1 MEEVLK
7 GLEGK
12 SLTKKKLFDFL
23 ADINLDSLKIPV
35 LHKVEKIEKEKID
48 EKVKIVEKIDEKV
61 ENIEKIEDKIDEKN
75 VEKIED
81 KIDEKVE
88 KIEKEKIEIVGKI
101 EGNVEIKCEACTK
114 TFINNIL
121 LKKHHE
127 KNQACVKWI
136 SFPQNSGTH
145 LKKGLHLII
154 DDLLKCSISIDGKL
168 ECKHCSSTFTNNGNL
183 HKHFNTSTVCNRLAY
198 QEFKSSFNSLDI

>member
-23 ADINLDSLKIPV
+23 ADLNLDSLKIPV

-75 VEKIED
+75 VEK
-81 KIDEKVE
+81 
-88 KIEKEKIEIVGKI
+88 EKIEIVGKI

-136 SFPQNSGTH
+136 SFPQKSDTH

>member
-75 VEKIED
+75 VEK
-81 KIDEKVE
+81 EKR
-88 KIEKEKIEIVGKI
+88 EIVGKI

-136 SFPQNSGTH
+136 SFPQKSDTH

>member
-48 EKVKIVEKIDEKV
+48 EKKV
-61 ENIEKIEDKIDEKN
+61 EN
-75 VEKIED
+75 VEKIEERKEKIEK

-88 KIEKEKIEIVGKI
+88 KVEKEKIEIVGKI

-136 SFPQNSGTH
+136 SFPQKSDTH

>member
-35 LHKVEKIEKEKID
+35 LHKVEKIEKEKI
-48 EKVKIVEKIDEKV
+48 
-61 ENIEKIEDKIDEKN
+61 
-75 VEKIED
+75 
-81 KIDEKVE
+81 EKVE
-88 KIEKEKIEIVGKI
+88 KEKIEKKVDEKKVDEKKVDEKKVENVEKEKVEIVGKI

-136 SFPQNSGTH
+136 SLPQKSGTH

>member
-48 EKVKIVEKIDEKV
+48 EKV
-61 ENIEKIEDKIDEKN
+61 EDKIDEKKVEN

-81 KIDEKVE
+81 TIDEKKVE
-88 KIEKEKIEIVGKI
+88 NVEKEKIEIVGKI

-136 SFPQNSGTH
+136 SFPQKSDTH

>member
-35 LHKVEKIEKEKID
+35 LHKVEK
-48 EKVKIVEKIDEKV
+48 
-61 ENIEKIEDKIDEKN
+61 EKIEDKIEI
-75 VEKIED
+75 VRKIED
-81 KIDEKVE
+81 KIDKNKVE
-88 KIEKEKIEIVGKI
+88 KIEERKEKIEERKEKIEILGKI
-101 EGNVEIKCEACTK
+101 EDNIEIKCEACTK
-114 TFINNIL
+114 TFMNNIL

-127 KNQACVKWI
+127 KNQACVKWM
-136 SFPQNSGTH
+136 SLPKKSDTH

>member
-35 LHKVEKIEKEKID
+35 LHKVEKEKID
-48 EKVKIVEKIDEKV
+48 EKKV
-61 ENIEKIEDKIDEKN
+61 
-75 VEKIED
+75 
-81 KIDEKVE
+81 EKVE
-88 KIEKEKIEIVGKI
+88 KIEDNKIEKIEIVRKIEDTIEKKIEKIEIVGKI
-101 EGNVEIKCEACTK
+101 EDNVEIKCEACTK

-127 KNQACVKWI
+127 RNQACVKWI
-136 SFPQNSGTH
+136 SFPQKSDTH

>member
-35 LHKVEKIEKEKID
+35 LHKVEKIEKEKEKIEEKIVEK
-48 EKVKIVEKIDEKV
+48 EKVKIEEKKIEIVEK
-61 ENIEKIEDKIDEKN
+61 EKI
-75 VEKIED
+75 
-81 KIDEKVE
+81 
-88 KIEKEKIEIVGKI
+88 KIEKEKIEILGKI
-101 EGNVEIKCEACTK
+101 EDNVEIKCEACTK
-114 TFINNIL
+114 TFMNNIL

-127 KNQACVKWI
+127 KNQACVKWM
-136 SFPQNSGTH
+136 SLPKKSDTH

>member
-48 EKVKIVEKIDEKV
+48 EKKVENVEKIEERKEK
-61 ENIEKIEDKIDEKN
+61 IEIVRKIEDKIDEN
-75 VEKIED
+75 VEN
-81 KIDEKVE
+81 V
-88 KIEKEKIEIVGKI
+88 EKEKIEIVGKI

-136 SFPQNSGTH
+136 SFPQKSDTH

>member
-1 MEEVLK
+1 M
-7 GLEGK
+7 
-12 SLTKKKLFDFL
+12 
-23 ADINLDSLKIPV
+23 
-35 LHKVEKIEKEKID
+35 
-48 EKVKIVEKIDEKV
+48 
-61 ENIEKIEDKIDEKN
+61 
-75 VEKIED
+75 
-81 KIDEKVE
+81 
-88 KIEKEKIEIVGKI
+88 
-101 EGNVEIKCEACTK
+101 
-114 TFINNIL
+114 NNIL

-136 SFPQNSGTH
+136 SFPQKSDTH

>member
-35 LHKVEKIEKEKID
+35 LHKVEKIEKEKEKIEEKIVEK
-48 EKVKIVEKIDEKV
+48 EKVKIEEKKV
-61 ENIEKIEDKIDEKN
+61 EN
-75 VEKIED
+75 V
-81 KIDEKVE
+81 
-88 KIEKEKIEIVGKI
+88 EKEKVEIVGKI
-101 EGNVEIKCEACTK
+101 EDNVEIKCEACTK

-136 SFPQNSGTH
+136 SFPQKSCTH

>member
-75 VEKIED
+75 VEK
-81 KIDEKVE
+81 
-88 KIEKEKIEIVGKI
+88 EKIEIVGKI

-136 SFPQNSGTH
+136 SFPQKSGTH

>member
-35 LHKVEKIEKEKID
+35 LHKVEK
-48 EKVKIVEKIDEKV
+48 
-61 ENIEKIEDKIDEKN
+61 EKIEDKIEI
-75 VEKIED
+75 VRKIED
-81 KIDEKVE
+81 KIDKNKVE
-88 KIEKEKIEIVGKI
+88 KIEERKEKIEILGKI
-101 EGNVEIKCEACTK
+101 EDNIEIKCEACTK
-114 TFINNIL
+114 TFMNNIL

-127 KNQACVKWI
+127 KNQACVKWM
-136 SFPQNSGTH
+136 SLPKKSDTH

>member
-35 LHKVEKIEKEKID
+35 LHKVEKIEKEKI
-48 EKVKIVEKIDEKV
+48 
-61 ENIEKIEDKIDEKN
+61 
-75 VEKIED
+75 
-81 KIDEKVE
+81 EKVE
-88 KIEKEKIEIVGKI
+88 KEKIEKKVDEKKVENVEKEKIEIVGKI

-127 KNQACVKWI
+127 KNQACVKWM
-136 SFPQNSGTH
+136 SLPKKSDTH

>member
-48 EKVKIVEKIDEKV
+48 EKKV
-61 ENIEKIEDKIDEKN
+61 EN
-75 VEKIED
+75 VEKIEERKEKIEIVR

-88 KIEKEKIEIVGKI
+88 KVEKEKIEIVGKI
-101 EGNVEIKCEACTK
+101 EGNIEIKCEACTK

-136 SFPQNSGTH
+136 SFPQKSDTH

>member
-35 LHKVEKIEKEKID
+35 LHKVEKEKIKEKVD
-48 EKVKIVEKIDEKV
+48 EKKVEK
-61 ENIEKIEDKIDEKN
+61 

-81 KIDEKVE
+81 KKVE
-88 KIEKEKIEIVGKI
+88 KIEKIEIVRKIDKIEDTIEKKVENVEKEKIEIVGKI
-101 EGNVEIKCEACTK
+101 EDNVEIKCEACTK

-127 KNQACVKWI
+127 RNQACVKWM
-136 SFPQNSGTH
+136 SLSRKSDTH

>member
-35 LHKVEKIEKEKID
+35 LHKVEKID
-48 EKVKIVEKIDEKV
+48 EKVKI
-61 ENIEKIEDKIDEKN
+61 

-81 KIDEKVE
+81 KIDEKKVE
-88 KIEKEKIEIVGKI
+88 NVEKEKIEIVGKI
-101 EGNVEIKCEACTK
+101 EDNVEIKCEACTK

-136 SFPQNSGTH
+136 SFPQKSDTH

>member
-35 LHKVEKIEKEKID
+35 LHKVEKID
-48 EKVKIVEKIDEKV
+48 EKVKI
-61 ENIEKIEDKIDEKN
+61 

-81 KIDEKVE
+81 KIDEKKVE
-88 KIEKEKIEIVGKI
+88 NVEKEKIEIVGKI
-101 EGNVEIKCEACTK
+101 EDNVEIKCEACTK

-127 KNQACVKWI
+127 KNQACVKWM
-136 SFPQNSGTH
+136 SLPKKSGTH

>member
-75 VEKIED
+75 VEK
-81 KIDEKVE
+81 
-88 KIEKEKIEIVGKI
+88 EKIEIVGKI

-136 SFPQNSGTH
+136 SFPQKSDTH